1 MNLTKKYIIIK
12 MPPKQTQASKK
23 GAKASPP
30 AKAAASK
37 KGKKD
42 VEESKEEPTQR
53 DREEGTVE
61 SEGDEDDEIL

>member
-12 MPPKQTQASKK
+12 MPPKQSQATKK
-23 GAKASPP
+23 GAKPSPP
-30 AKAAASK
+30 AKAATK

-42 VEESKEEPTQR
+42 LEESKEDPAQK
-53 DREEGTVE
+53 DREDGTVE

>member
-30 AKAAASK
+30 AKIASK